1 MLNDLKFPLKV
12 FFALFFLL
20 LFFNYVL
27 DDQLLSL
34 ASESVDYVDTN
45 IAVSNQN
52 FEAGVAS
59 ES

>member
-12 FFALFFLL
+12 FIVLFFLL